1 MRSSP
6 HRLARSAAIVAAA
19 VAAMIIAQAQSGF
32 YASQIAQAATL
43 ALLAVSLDIV
53 WGHGGMVSLGQ
64 TVPFGFAAYLTAR
77 LTIAAPSLAV
87 PVVLLGAASGALVGI
102 LMGVV
107 LLRRRRSAMTVALF
121 TMMLSLLAEQ
131 LAAKLAII
139 GGFNGLGGV
148 PALRVGPFELASSHR
163 DLLMVGVCAATV
175 LGVWSLSRR
184 PIGGLL
190 MGVRDSEPRMAAS
203 GYHTISIKITAF
215 GAGGAVA
222 GLGGSLYALQTGFV
236 FPGVFGFGFI
246 ADTLLW
252 TLIGGFGTLVGPVA
266 ATVGL
271 SLLEEFLA
279 SKAIEYWLLLTGL
292 AFLLLV
298 MFVEGGIASQF
309 RRWLRM
315 GPRTPN
321 TVELT
326 PALPIESSPARL
338 RTSSLSCSFG
348 SFRALDGVDLEVS
361 QAAVY
366 CLIGPNG
373 AGKTTLLD
381 TLCGFQRTSSGAIS
395 LDGTDLT
402 RQRPWAFTRMG
413 VGRKFQTP
421 HVMKSLTVAENV
433 ALASFAH
440 DPSTKWMWSRL
451 WRAQVPPAAIETLSA
466 SGLDG
471 RLSAVAG
478 ALSHGEQQ
486 WLETVLALCTRPRI
500 LFLDEPTAGLTAA
513 ESSRA
518 ADQFRSI
525 VESYRIPLV
534 VVEHDTAFIRK
545 ASDHI
550 TVLAEGR
557 VIAQG
562 TVEEIEA
569 DQRVKDLYFAQ

>member
-1 MRSSP
+1 M
-6 HRLARSAAIVAAA
+6 
-19 VAAMIIAQAQSGF
+19 
-32 YASQIAQAATL
+32 
-43 ALLAVSLDIV
+43 
-53 WGHGGMVSLGQ
+53 
-64 TVPFGFAAYLTAR
+64 
-77 LTIAAPSLAV
+77 
-87 PVVLLGAASGALVGI
+87 
-102 LMGVV
+102 
-107 LLRRRRSAMTVALF
+107 
-121 TMMLSLLAEQ
+121 
-131 LAAKLAII
+131 
-139 GGFNGLGGV
+139 
-148 PALRVGPFELASSHR
+148 
-163 DLLMVGVCAATV
+163 
-175 LGVWSLSRR
+175 
-184 PIGGLL
+184 
-190 MGVRDSEPRMAAS
+190 
-203 GYHTISIKITAF
+203 
-215 GAGGAVA
+215 
-222 GLGGSLYALQTGFV
+222 
-236 FPGVFGFGFI
+236 
-246 ADTLLW
+246 
-252 TLIGGFGTLVGPVA
+252 
-266 ATVGL
+266 
-271 SLLEEFLA
+271 
-279 SKAIEYWLLLTGL
+279 TGL

-471 RLSAVAG
+471 RLSAVAS